1 MTALPPQ
8 AAPSSLPDGPP
19 ASRRHFLPSIPA
31 TVFVGVLCFVMFG
44 FQEPLLNSDGDLARH
59 LRHGEYM
66 LQHHALI
73 RADPFSFTRPGQPFV
88 GFEYGS
94 QLIYTLVHRL
104 GGLAAVTVFASLLI
118 ASAYALLSRYMIR
131 RGVEPLFAGL
141 VVAAAMISGM
151 GHWVARPHLVTMVA
165 VVILLEL
172 LAPLGKRRLWPFV
185 PLFAIWTNLHG
196 GFSYGLIVVGMYL
209 AGAMADAA
217 LDRDR
222 SRRADVRFFAAA
234 LALATASTLLH
245 PRAIAVYRHII
256 GMFADKYIINHT
268 GEFLSP
274 DFHDSGSKLF
284 LVVMLIAIGAA
295 ALSRRRLSR
304 TATIVLVVG
313 IYFALTH
320 QRNATL
326 FGLTALPLMAV
337 ELDSAWRRFGMLRGL
352 RTGFEAAS
360 RGAATAAWV
369 MPACALAI
377 GLSLT
382 HGRLAGRHLLADR
395 FSAKVFPVQA
405 VEQARAAGL
414 SGRIFSDFAWGGYLL
429 YAWPEQKVF
438 IDGGTDFYGGKLM
451 RQYAILYE
459 DLPGWR
465 SLVQSWDF
473 SVLLLRPTA
482 PLASE
487 IMQGPGWR
495 YWYCDATAV
504 VLVRTAAGRT
514 APPPSPAFSAT
525 ACTPPP
531 RPRAAD

>member
-1 MTALPPQ
+1 
-8 AAPSSLPDGPP
+8 
-19 ASRRHFLPSIPA
+19 
-31 TVFVGVLCFVMFG
+31 VLGFVMFG

-73 RADPFSFTRPGQPFV
+73 RADPFSYTKPGQPFV

-94 QLIYTLVHRL
+94 QLIYALVHRA
-104 GGLAAVTVFASLLI
+104 GGLAGVTVFASLLI
-118 ASAYALLSRYMIR
+118 ATAYALVARYMIR
-131 RGVEPLFAGL
+131 RGVEPLLAGL

-151 GHWVARPHLVTMVA
+151 GHWVARPHLITMVA
-165 VVILLEL
+165 VLILLEL
-172 LAPLGKRRLWPFV
+172 LAPLGKRRLWPFI
-185 PLFAIWTNLHG
+185 PLFALWANLHG

-209 AGAMADAA
+209 AGAITDSVLTRKRSA
-217 LDRDR
+217 RD
-222 SRRADVRFFAAA
+222 DVRFFSAA
-234 LALATASTLLH
+234 LALSAVATLLH
-245 PRAIAVYRHII
+245 PRAIAVYRHIVS
-256 GMFADKYIINHT
+256 MFADKYIINHT

-284 LVVMLIAIGAA
+284 LVVMLAAIAA
-295 ALSRRRLSR
+295 ATASRRRLSR
-304 TATIVLVVG
+304 TALIFLVIG

-337 ELDSAWRRFGMLRGL
+337 ELDPEWRRLGILRGV
-352 RTGFEAAS
+352 RAGFEAAS
-360 RGAATAAWV
+360 RGAATLAWV
-369 MPACALAI
+369 VPACALAI
-377 GLSLT
+377 AL
-382 HGRLAGRHLLADR
+382 LLARGRVAGHQLLDDR
-395 FSAKVFPVQA
+395 FSPKVFPVAA
-405 VEQARAAGL
+405 VERARAAGL

-459 DLPGWR
+459 DRPTWR

-473 SVLLLRPTA
+473 SILLLRPTA
-482 PLASE
+482 PIATE
-487 IMQGPGWR
+487 IMQGAGWQ

-504 VLVRTAAGRT
+504 VLVRTGT
-514 APPPSPAFSAT
+514 ALPPPPAGAGVSRE
-525 ACTPPP
+525 ACTA
-531 RPRAAD
+531 RARLPAGG